1 MSSTRRAFVIM
12 PFGEKKAKDGTVIDF
27 NAVYRELLAPA
38 IAAAGL
44 APHRADADRRGGS
57 IHVDMFQDLLLAEF
71 VVADLT
77 LDNPN
82 VWYEIG
88 VRHAL
93 RSGGTVLTYAL
104 RDRLPFDIAG
114 QRMQRY
120 SLKEGKLDPNL
131 LEAERTALK
140 EAIEATLGSW
150 RGRRASPV
158 YQQLPSLKEPDWKTL
173 KVGDVNEFWQGL
185 EAWQSRVNVALQKQ
199 RPGDILVLAEE
210 TPNSV
215 LEFEAL
221 RTAARALLKLNRPRY
236 ALSVIE
242 QARQLDPDDVE
253 ARQIEAIALG
263 RDKRYAEA
271 REALRRLAEERK
283 DGETLGLLART
294 WKDEW
299 AQIWNGHP
307 QRKVDALAAARDCAR
322 MLQSA
327 ASAYAD
333 AFRAAP
339 SDHYPGINALT
350 LGRLWEHITGR
361 MCRLPLGL
369 IGSGVGWT
377 AGAAL
382 ERNKD
387 YWALVTR
394 AELAIIEDRKD
405 DALDD
410 YSEAAAIAVD
420 NRDRFALDSSRQQL
434 DFLGELKFRSEIV
447 AEAAQVFD
455 GAEQQLRALLGSR
468 PEQQTEPAHVVVF
481 SGHMID
487 DPKVRGEGK
496 EKPPR
501 FPRTKI
507 EAAAA
512 RIRAALDEVGAG
524 SGDLGLCGGAS
535 GGDLLF
541 AEACLDLG
549 MRVELHLARAENEFL
564 AESVTFADP
573 GRRWERSFMRVKE
586 NPGTKVLV
594 MPEELG
600 PTPKG
605 VSVHDRCNRW
615 ILYTEL
621 SQGLSRASFITLW
634 NGEPGDGPGG
644 TQNMVELMR
653 KLTGR
658 QPIIIDPATL

>member
-1 MSSTRRAFVIM
+1 MSTRRAFVIM
-12 PFGEKKAKDGTVIDF
+12 PFGKKTAANSTVIDF
-27 NAVYRELLAPA
+27 DAVYKEFLAPA
-38 IAAAGL
+38 ITAAGL

-77 LDNPN
+77 IDNPN

-93 RSGGTVLTYAL
+93 RAGGAVLTYAM

-120 SLKEGKLDPNL
+120 TLKEGSLDPDL
-131 LEAERTALK
+131 VEAERTVLI
-140 EAIEATLGSW
+140 EAIEATLGAW

-158 YQQLPSLKEPDWKTL
+158 YQQLPSLREPDWKTL

-221 RTAARALLKLNRPRY
+221 RTAACALLKLNRPRY

-242 QARQLDPDDVE
+242 RARQLDPDDVK
-253 ARQIEAIALG
+253 ARQVEAMVLG
-263 RDKRYAEA
+263 RTERYPEA
-271 REALRRLAEERK
+271 RENLRRLAEERK

-299 AQIWNGHP
+299 AQLWNAHP
-307 QRKVDALAAARDCAR
+307 QRKLEPLTAARDTAG

-327 ASAYAD
+327 ASAYVE

-339 SDHYPGINALT
+339 SDYYPGINALT
-350 LGRLWEHITGR
+350 LGRLWEHVTGR
-361 MCRLPLGL
+361 QSRLPLSL
-369 IGSGVGWT
+369 VAAGVGWT
-377 AGAAL
+377 VDASI
-382 ERNKD
+382 ECKKD
-387 YWALVTR
+387 YWALATR
-394 AELAIIEDRKD
+394 AELALIENRKD
-405 DALDD
+405 DAIDD

-420 NRDRFALDSSRQQL
+420 NRDRFAIDSSSQQL
-434 DFLGELKFRSEIV
+434 DFLAELKLGGEIV
-447 AEAAQVFD
+447 AEAARVID
-455 GAEQQLRALLGSR
+455 GAEQQLDRLLGAR
-468 PEQQTEPAHVVVF
+468 AKEPAHVVVF

-496 EKPPR
+496 EKPAR
-501 FPRTKI
+501 FPPAKF

-524 SGDLGLCGGAS
+524 AGDLGLCGGAS

-541 AEACLDLG
+541 AEACLERG
-549 MRVELHLARAENEFL
+549 MRVELRLAHVENEFL

-573 GRRWERSFMRVKE
+573 DHRWEHSFTRVAE
-586 NPGTKVLV
+586 NPCTTVLIIPV
-594 MPEELG
+594 ELG
-600 PTPKG
+600 PAPKG

-615 ILYTEL
+615 ILYSAL
-621 SQGLSRASFITLW
+621 SQGLLRASCITLW

-644 TQNMVELMR
+644 TQNMVELVR

>member
-1 MSSTRRAFVIM
+1 MSTRRAFVIM
-12 PFGEKKAKDGTVIDF
+12 PFGKKTAADGTVIDF
-27 NAVYRELLAPA
+27 DAVYKEFLAPA
-38 IAAAGL
+38 ITAAGL

-77 LDNPN
+77 IDNPN

-93 RSGGTVLTYAL
+93 RAGGAVLTYAL

-120 SLKEGKLDPNL
+120 TLKEGKLDPDL
-131 LEAERTALK
+131 VEAERTALT
-140 EAIEATLGSW
+140 EAIEATLGAW

-158 YQQLPSLKEPDWKTL
+158 YQQLPSLREPDWKTL

-185 EAWQSRVNVALQKQ
+185 EAWQSRVKVALQKQ

-221 RTAARALLKLNRPRY
+221 RTAACALLKLNRPRY

-242 QARQLDPDDVE
+242 RARQLDPDDVK
-253 ARQIEAIALG
+253 ARQVEAIALG
-263 RDKRYAEA
+263 RAERYAEA
-271 REALRRLAEERK
+271 RETLRRLAEEQK

-299 AQIWNGHP
+299 AQIWNAHP
-307 QRKVDALAAARDCAR
+307 QRKLDALAAARDTAGT
-322 MLQSA
+322 LQSA
-327 ASAYAD
+327 ASAYVE

-339 SDHYPGINALT
+339 GDHYPGINALT

-361 MCRLPLGL
+361 TSRLPLSL
-369 IGSGVGWT
+369 IAAGVGWT
-377 AGAAL
+377 AGAGI

-394 AELAIIEDRKD
+394 AEFALIEDRKD

-420 NRDRFALDSSRQQL
+420 NRDWFALDSSSQQL

-447 AEAAQVFD
+447 AEAATVID
-455 GAEQQLRALLGSR
+455 RAEQQLRALIGKR
-468 PEQQTEPAHVVVF
+468 PEQRVEPAHVVVF

-501 FPRTKI
+501 FPPAKI

-512 RIRAALDEVGAG
+512 RMRAALDEVGAG
-524 SGDLGLCGGAS
+524 ANDLGLCGGAS

-541 AEACLDLG
+541 AEACLERG
-549 MRVELHLARAENEFL
+549 MRVELRLARAENEFL
-564 AESVTFADP
+564 AELVTFADP
-573 GRRWERSFMRVKE
+573 DHRWEHSFTRVAE
-586 NPGTKVLV
+586 NPCTTVLI

-600 PTPKG
+600 PAPKG

-615 ILYTEL
+615 ILHTAL
-621 SQGLSRASFITLW
+621 SQGLLKASCIALW

-644 TQNMVELMR
+644 TQNMVELVR

>member
-1 MSSTRRAFVIM
+1 VTSTRRAFVIT
-12 PFGEKKAKDGTVIDF
+12 PFGEKKAPDGTAIDF
-27 NAVYRELLAPA
+27 DAVYRDLFAPA
-38 IAAAGL
+38 ITAAGL
-44 APHRADADRRGGS
+44 VPHRADADRRGGS
-57 IHVDMFQDLLLAEF
+57 IHLDMFQDLLLAEF

-93 RSGGTVLTYAL
+93 RAGGAVLTYAL

-120 SLKEGKLDPNL
+120 TLKDGRLDP
-131 LEAERTALK
+131 EIVRAERNALK

-158 YQQLPSLKEPDWKTL
+158 YQQLPNLSEPDWKTL
-173 KVGDVNEFWQGL
+173 KVGDVNQFWQAL
-185 EAWQSRVNVALQKQ
+185 EAWQSRVEVARRKQ

-221 RTAARALLKLNRPRY
+221 RTAARALVQLSRPRY
-236 ALSVIE
+236 ALNILDR
-242 QARQLDPDDVE
+242 ARELEPDDVE
-253 ARQIEAIALG
+253 ARQLEGIALG
-263 RDKRYAEA
+263 RAERYAEA
-271 REALRRLAEERK
+271 RESLRRLAEERK

-299 AQIWNGHP
+299 TQIWNAHP
-307 QRKVDALAAARDCAR
+307 QRKLDPVAAARDTAAT
-322 MLQSA
+322 LQSA
-327 ASAYAD
+327 ASAYIE

-339 SDHYPGINALT
+339 GDYYPGVNALT
-350 LGRLWEHITGR
+350 LGRLWEQVTGR
-361 MCRLPLGL
+361 RSRLPLAL
-369 IGSGVGWT
+369 IAAGVGWT
-377 AGAAL
+377 AAAAA

-387 YWALVTR
+387 YWSLVTR
-394 AELAIIEDRKD
+394 AELALIEDRKD
-405 DALDD
+405 DAIDD
-410 YSEAAAIAVD
+410 YSEAAALAVA
-420 NRDRFALDSSRQQL
+420 NRDWFALDSSSQQL
-434 DFLGELKFRSEIV
+434 DFLGELKFQSAIV
-447 AEAAQVFD
+447 AEAAAVINR
-455 GAEQQLRALLGSR
+455 AEQQLRALGSR
-468 PEQQTEPAHVVVF
+468 PEERSEPTHVVVF

-487 DPKVRGEGK
+487 NPADRGEGK
-496 EKPPR
+496 SKPAR
-501 FPRTKI
+501 FPPSKI
-507 EAAAA
+507 EAAAT

-524 SGDLGLCGGAS
+524 TGDLGLCGGAS

-541 AEACLDLG
+541 AEACLDRG
-549 MRVELHLARAENEFL
+549 MRIELHLARAENEFL

-573 GRRWERSFMRVKE
+573 DRRWEHSFTQVTE
-586 NPGTKVLV
+586 SPGSTVLV

-600 PTPKG
+600 PAPAG

-615 ILYTEL
+615 ILYSAL
-621 SQGLSRASFITLW
+621 SQGLRRASFITLW
-634 NGEPGDGPGG
+634 NGESGDGPGG
-644 TQNMVELMR
+644 TQNMIELVR

>member
-12 PFGEKKAKDGTVIDF
+12 PFGKKNAGDGTTIDF
-27 NAVYRELLAPA
+27 DAIYEEFLAPA
-38 IAAAGL
+38 ITAAGL

-57 IHVDMFQDLLLAEF
+57 IHADMFQDLLLAEF

-88 VRHAL
+88 VRHAM
-93 RSGGTVLTYAL
+93 RAGGTVLTYAL

-120 SLKEGKLDPNL
+120 TLKEVKLDPDL
-131 LEAERTALK
+131 VEAERTALT
-140 EAIEATLGSW
+140 EAIEATLGAW

-158 YQQLPSLKEPDWKTL
+158 YQQLPNLREPDWKTL

-185 EAWQSRVNVALQKQ
+185 EMWQSRVKVALQKQ

-236 ALSVIE
+236 ALSIIE
-242 QARQLDPDDVE
+242 RARQLDPDDVE

-263 RDKRYAEA
+263 RAERYAEA

-299 AQIWNGHP
+299 AQIWNAHP
-307 QRKVDALAAARDCAR
+307 QRKLDPLAAALDTAGT
-322 MLQSA
+322 LASA

-339 SDHYPGINALT
+339 GDYYPGINALT

-361 MCRLPLGL
+361 TSKLSLGL
-369 IGSGVGWT
+369 IAAGVGWT
-377 AGAAL
+377 VAAAID
-382 ERNKD
+382 RKKD

-394 AELAIIEDRKD
+394 AELAMIENRKD
-405 DALDD
+405 DAIDD

-420 NRDRFALDSSRQQL
+420 NRDRFALDSSSQQL
-434 DFLGELKFRSEIV
+434 DFLGELKFHSEIV
-447 AEAAQVFD
+447 AEAAAIID
-455 GAEQQLRALLGSR
+455 RAEQQLRALCNR
-468 PEQQTEPAHVVVF
+468 PEQRVEPAHVVVF

-487 DPKVRGEGK
+487 DPTVRAEGK

-501 FPRTKI
+501 FPPAKI

-524 SGDLGLCGGAS
+524 TSDLGLCGGAS

-541 AEACLDLG
+541 AEACLDRG
-549 MRVELHLARAENEFL
+549 MRVELRLAGAENEFL
-564 AESVTFADP
+564 GESVTFADP
-573 GRRWERSFMRVKE
+573 DHRWERSFARVKE
-586 NPGTKVLV
+586 NPATTVLV
-594 MPEELG
+594 LPEELG
-600 PTPKG
+600 PEPKG

-615 ILYTEL
+615 ILYTAL
-621 SQGLSRASFITLW
+621 SQGLLRTSFITLW

-644 TQNMVELMR
+644 TRNMVELVR